1 MCLFILIFQE
11 QAHVVLRIR
20 KIVFFGTV
28 FLCGVD
34 PPVLKLQKF
43 DSGFSEYVSV
53 VQSSSQGS
61 PSSLHEE
68 DQVSIFLCY
77 VFCDQLFYYPLTVNP
92 QHCADMLYG

>member
-1 MCLFILIFQE
+1 MCKGGDAKWHAVRLICLLILIFQE
-11 QAHVVLRIR
+11 QAYVVLRIR
-20 KIVFFGTV
+20 KIIFFGTV

-68 DQVSIFLCY
+68 DQVSIF
-77 VFCDQLFYYPLTVNP
+77 FCQNTFKNI
-92 QHCADMLYG
+92 GF

>member
-1 MCLFILIFQE
+1 MCLLILIFQE

-53 VQSSSQGS
+53 VQSSSQGL

-68 DQVSIFLCY
+68 DQVSIFLCHSW
-77 VFCDQLFYYPLTVNP
+77 CD
-92 QHCADMLYG
+92 